1 MFADKYQNLEQGKVL
16 DVSKLKF
23 DGTGSVIANP
33 PNLESK
39 KSKKLYVEGLKLV
52 ANEVDQLMSAL
63 EQLERV
69 EPGITEKYKD
79 KIQELSLAPKE
90 KRRD

>member
-1 MFADKYQNLEQGKVL
+1 M
-16 DVSKLKF
+16 
-23 DGTGSVIANP
+23 IANP

-79 KIQELSLAPKE
+79 KIQELSLAPKKKEETKPKEVSLFVEE
-90 KRRD
+90 KRNKKEGI